1 MFFLPEARG
10 CQPACCSSSRC
21 GWTIAA
27 AGRPLS
33 TQALYEWN
41 GKSLASPIDISIDF
55 H

>member
-1 MFFLPEARG
+1 MSAGVLLELPLWLDDRG
-10 CQPACCSSSRC
+10 GGTAVED
-21 GWTIAA
+21 
-27 AGRPLS
+27 